1 MYIGECLVATVI
13 MTETLEKKKNKRLD
27 SFYNHGFPHIPL
39 HSEASIHRP
48 NGDTFGTKIDSMGNP
63 V

>member
-1 MYIGECLVATVI
+1 MSSSNSYHNWDSRE
-13 MTETLEKKKNKRLD
+13 KKNKRLD

-48 NGDTFGTKIDSMGNP
+48 NGDTFGTKIDSMGNL